1 MSALLYRSVTCRVMM
16 AMSVICSM
24 VNRGM
29 AMRAVTKQS
38 LRRSNYV
45 LICLA
50 VFHGIAKA
58 VLFACFSAGSVEG

>member
-1 MSALLYRSVTCRVMM
+1 MSALLYRPVTCRVMM
-16 AMSVICSM
+16 AMSIICSM

-29 AMRAVTKQS
+29 AMRAATKQS

-45 LICLA
+45 LICL
-50 VFHGIAKA
+50 VGFHGIAKA